1 MQHDGNISPE
11 YNKGFNE
18 GYLLAQHMPELS
30 EKLASIKS
38 DSPRMQ
44 GMIDGRKE
52 FLIEKELGRQPVRQH
67 MPSRGKDLGRE

>member
-67 MPSRGKDLGRE
+67 MPSRGKDLERE

>member
-1 MQHDGNISPE
+1 MQQDVDISPE

-38 DSPRMQ
+38 DSPRIQ

-52 FLIEKELGRQPVRQH
+52 FLIEKELGRQPMRQH
-67 MPSRGKDLGRE
+67 MPSRGKDLERE